1 MAEELSA
8 SISEVSRQVNQSTE
22 FAPGAVERVD
32 RANKEVQGLASAA
45 DRIGEVVELITD
57 IAAQTNL
64 LALNATIK
72 AARAGNASKGFA
84 AVATEVKSLATQTAA
99 ATEQIGTQIGDIR
112 SATQSAVSSIE
123 SIGTVINEMRDISM
137 MISGAVEEQGA
148 ATKEIARNVKQAATM
163 TEEVTT
169 NIIEMKCGAEE
180 TGTSAA
186 EVLKAAESPF
196 QEASDVRS
204 KVDHFLG
211 DIKTA

>member
-8 SISEVSRQVNQSTE
+8 FISEVSRQVNQSTE
-22 FAPGAVERVD
+22 CAPGAVERVD

-99 ATEQIGTQIGDIR
+99 ATEQDWHSNR
-112 SATQSAVSSIE
+112 RY
-123 SIGTVINEMRDISM
+123 SIGHTKRRQRYREHWHRHKRD
-137 MISGAVEEQGA
+137 
-148 ATKEIARNVKQAATM
+148 ARYLDDDFR
-163 TEEVTT
+163 
-169 NIIEMKCGAEE
+169 CG
-180 TGTSAA
+180 
-186 EVLKAAESPF
+186 
-196 QEASDVRS
+196 
-204 KVDHFLG
+204 
-211 DIKTA
+211 

>member
-1 MAEELSA
+1 
-8 SISEVSRQVNQSTE
+8 
-22 FAPGAVERVD
+22 
-32 RANKEVQGLASAA
+32 
-45 DRIGEVVELITD
+45 
-57 IAAQTNL
+57 
-64 LALNATIK
+64 
-72 AARAGNASKGFA
+72 
-84 AVATEVKSLATQTAA
+84 
-99 ATEQIGTQIGDIR
+99 
-112 SATQSAVSSIE
+112 
-123 SIGTVINEMRDISM
+123 
-137 MISGAVEEQGA
+137 
-148 ATKEIARNVKQAATM
+148 M